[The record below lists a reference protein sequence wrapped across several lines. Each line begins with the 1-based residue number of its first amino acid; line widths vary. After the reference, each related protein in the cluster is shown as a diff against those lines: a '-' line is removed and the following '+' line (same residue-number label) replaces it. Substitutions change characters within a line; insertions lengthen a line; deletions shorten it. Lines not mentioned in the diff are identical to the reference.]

1 MPFCLK
7 YWLVNLIRKQM
18 FPRSKGK
25 KKISLENVH
34 SVGDRELR
42 FNATDLSPLRKVIH
56 QQRTKK
62 GSHSRDSNNG
72 KSVKS
77 RSKHS
82 SRIED
87 LGGRIFK
94 THNLHL
100 PKEDIGHRKM
110 SHCYYLPANSGMK
123 TAQPRMYPDG
133 LDFDSYLFRLK
144 GKRDKL
150 SLSNAGTDKIRV
162 LAKRKSCE
170 KTPLGRLNLTCDLI
184 QTLKCK
190 SRSKSKSSKK
200 SQQPSREEE
209 NMDLLETEK
218 EEKLARQRT
227 LTRSK
232 NKSDR
237 RKPSRKRSVGGFA
250 EKLDQLYKALC
261 DIVEDNKLEADA
273 KLKAISKMFVNYTLI
288 VEKMN
293 SRFAEK
299 HQDEKIELKKLEV
312 SSKIL
317 NFFCF
322 YSKMNIESYIYTRS
336 LALKALN
343 GLEEFITKEKEI
355 LYHYSP
361 KFFANN
367 SQITIV
373 EAVDL
378 MKDFASS
385 MITENKLLT
394 DYIKQHMGDYQ
405 VVDMVKKAMNGR
417 ESKSNHDSI
426 EHELRDLRKK
436 IADTSAPSKAK
447 GNELL
452 QKVRNQRGTRN
463 SQEAVLNKN
472 KASYGLMSSS
482 RSSQKSRFQESSNNH
497 PISDMGNSAILKFRN
512 EEEYDKE
519 LDRDCDWEIT
529 VDNKNREL
537 TPMRNKY
544 SEDEPAVLDRMRT
557 PSRMNRSESSGDLMG
572 PPSST
577 KLPVENSMIVRDSL
591 KNKLKL
597 NLPMVKPVEGFHE
610 EFMKKFDE
618 FSISWRTKILQEKN
632 AKHYNI
638 NQ

>member
-1 MPFCLK
+1 
-7 YWLVNLIRKQM
+7 M

-34 SVGDRELR
+34 SIGDRELR
-42 FNATDLSPLRKVIH
+42 FNSTDLSPLRKVIH
-56 QQRTKK
+56 QQKTKK
-62 GSHSRDSNNG
+62 RSQSRDSNNG

-82 SRIED
+82 SRIEE

-100 PKEDIGHRKM
+100 PKEEVMHRKG
-110 SHCYYLPANSGMK
+110 SYCYYLPANSGMK
-123 TAQPRMYPDG
+123 TAHPRMYPDG

-144 GKRDKL
+144 GKKNKL
-150 SLSNAGTDKIRV
+150 SLSNAGTDKIRL

-170 KTPLGRLNLTCDLI
+170 KTPIGRLNITCDLI

-200 SQQPSREEE
+200 SQQPSREDED
-209 NMDLLETEK
+209 MDMLETEK
-218 EEKLARQRT
+218 EERIGRQRT

-232 NKSDR
+232 KKSDR
-237 RKPSRKRSVGGFA
+237 RKPSRKRSVCSFA
-250 EKLDQLYKALC
+250 DKLDQLYRSLC
-261 DIVEDNKLEADA
+261 DIVEDTNLEADA
-273 KLKAISKMFVNYTLI
+273 KLTAISKMFVKYTNL

-293 SRFAEK
+293 ARSCEK
-299 HQDEKIELKKLEV
+299 NLDDKLEVKKLEV

-343 GLEEFITKEKEI
+343 GLEEFITKEKDI

-361 KFFANN
+361 KFFAKS

-378 MKDFASS
+378 MKEFASS
-385 MITENKLLT
+385 MIAENKLLT

-405 VVDMVKKAMNGR
+405 VLDMVKKAMNTR
-417 ESKSNHDSI
+417 DAKPNKIDI
-426 EHELRDLRKK
+426 ELDLKDLRRK
-436 IADTSAPSKAK
+436 IAETSADSKNDQTTNHGKTKKSKA
-447 GNELL
+447 L
-452 QKVRNQRGTRN
+452 RT
-463 SQEAVLNKN
+463 SQEIAFSKN
-472 KASYGLMSSS
+472 KLTYGLMSSS
-482 RSSQKSRFQESSNNH
+482 RSSAKSRGLESSNNL
-497 PISDMGNSAILKFRN
+497 PISNMGNSTIMRFRN
-512 EEEYDKE
+512 QEEYDKE
-519 LDRDCDWEIT
+519 LETECQWEII
-529 VDNKNREL
+529 VENKNMEL
-537 TPMRNKY
+537 TPMKNKY
-544 SEDEPAVLDRMRT
+544 SEDERAIIDRIST
-557 PSRMNRSESSGDLMG
+557 PSRLNRSDSSGDLLG
-572 PPSST
+572 PPSDT
-577 KLPVENSMIVRDSL
+577 KIPVGVSMHVRDSL

-597 NLPMVKPVEGFHE
+597 NLPMVKPAEGFHE

-638 NQ
+638 KQ